1 MFYKSNL
8 ALSCGNPEK
17 FIDLKTICLIKI
29 DKGYWGKN
37 SYIQHAHKVN
47 QTLPLVEQWTIL
59 AKNELLS

>member
-37 SYIQHAHKVN
+37 SYIQHAAGT
-47 QTLPLVEQWTIL
+47 Q
-59 AKNELLS
+59 S